1 MSEIFKY
8 TKEMETELLDLLFRI
23 ISWNGVRI
31 NPSLPEEGLGY
42 RYDFTVE
49 CVTCGIEWQ
58 KYIYKFYNLK
68 YSSL

>member
-8 TKEMETELLDLLFRI
+8 NKEMETELLDLLFRI
-23 ISWNGVRI
+23 IYWNGVRI

-49 CVTCGIEWQ
+49 CVTCGIE
-58 KYIYKFYNLK
+58 
-68 YSSL
+68 